1 VKAALTAVLAAS
13 VLGIGC
19 SIGPGVTPDPSA
31 QLQGRIDRLVED
43 RGGTAEVYREIL
55 TEASCDRLFQKTENY
70 ASLRDDPATS
80 SEKIAV
86 FDSYSSLAGQR
97 WIELGC

>member
-1 VKAALTAVLAAS
+1 MRPMLAAVLAAS
-13 VLGIGC
+13 VLGVGC
-19 SIGPGVTPDPSA
+19 QIGPGVTPDPSA
-31 QLQGRIDRLVED
+31 QLQERIDKLVQD

-55 TEASCDRLFQKTENY
+55 TEASCDRLFTMSENY

-86 FDSYSSLAGQR
+86 FDTYSSLAGQR
-97 WIELGC
+97 WIDLGC

>member
-1 VKAALTAVLAAS
+1 MRSVLAAALAAS

-19 SIGPGVTPDPSA
+19 SVAPAATPDPSA
-31 QLQGRIDRLVED
+31 ELQERIDKLVAD

-70 ASLRDDPATS
+70 SSLRDDPATS

-86 FDSYSSLAGQR
+86 YDSYASLAGQR
-97 WIELGC
+97 WIDLGC

>member
-1 VKAALTAVLAAS
+1 MKASLAVLLAAS
-13 VLGIGC
+13 VLGVAC
-19 SIGPGVTPDPSA
+19 SIAPGATPDPSA
-31 QLQGRIDRLVED
+31 ALQERIDKLVAD

-55 TEASCDRLFQKTENY
+55 TEASCDRLFQRTENY

-86 FDSYSSLAGQR
+86 YDSYASLAGQR

>member
-1 VKAALTAVLAAS
+1 MRSMLAAVLAAC
-13 VLGIGC
+13 VLWAGCGSAPGI
-19 SIGPGVTPDPSA
+19 TPDPSA
-31 QLQGRIDRLVED
+31 ELQERIDRLVAD
-43 RGGTAEVYREIL
+43 RGGTAQVYREIL
-55 TEASCDRLFQKTENY
+55 TESSCDRLFQKTENY

-80 SEKIAV
+80 NEKIAV